1 MKDSKKLMI
10 WLPLVAAVIFA
21 GGWWAGRAMMQ
32 RGAGWNSSDGKIGT
46 LLGLIRTQYV
56 DEVNIDSLTEEI
68 LPELMAKLDPHSVYI
83 SADELADVNSELEGS
98 FSGVGISFSIMEDT
112 ITVIE
117 VLSGG
122 PAEKVG
128 LLAGDRIVSVNDSIV
143 AGTGVTNQGVM
154 KLLRGAKDTRVELGI
169 KRSTAPDLLSFSVTR
184 GDIPVT
190 SIDAAYMIG
199 DSIGYVKVNKFG
211 RNTDG
216 EFLTALARLRAQN
229 ARSYIIDLR
238 GNVGGYLDKAIL
250 MANEFLPAG
259 RPIVMTKGRDGI
271 IEQEVY
277 SDGNGDFQEPDMVVL
292 LDEYS
297 ASSSEIFA
305 GAMQDNDRGLILG
318 RRSFGKG
325 LVQRQI
331 ELPDSSAIR
340 LTVSRYYTPS
350 GRCIQKTYSLGDND
364 RYSNEILERFYNGEA
379 FHADSISFDENL
391 KFSTST
397 GRTVYGG
404 GGIMPDIFIPTDTTN
419 ITSYYIN
426 VVNAG
431 LLNKFAFQYTDQNR
445 ARLEGCKT
453 VADMLEALPSDDRL
467 LQQFV
472 TFAAHNG
479 VPARWYYINLS
490 RPLLV
495 NRLKALIARDVV
507 GMGGYYDI
515 ANRLDNTVAA
525 AVEALESGKAKFP
538 IEGTP
543 AR

>member
-1 MKDSKKLMI
+1 MI
-10 WLPLVAAVIFA
+10 WLPVAAAVMFA

-32 RGAGWNSSDGKIGT
+32 RGGGWNSSDGKIGT
-46 LLGLIRTQYV
+46 LLGLIRSQYV

-83 SADELADVNSELEGS
+83 SADELQDVNSELEGS

-128 LLAGDRIVSVNDSIV
+128 LLAGDRIVSVNDSLV
-143 AGTGVTNQGVM
+143 AGNGVTNQGVM
-154 KLLRGAKDTRVELGI
+154 KMLRGAKDTRVELGI
-169 KRSTAPDLLSFSVTR
+169 KRNTSPDLLKFSVTR

-229 ARSYIIDLR
+229 ACRYIIDLR

-259 RPIVMTKGRDGI
+259 RPIVMTKGRDGVV
-271 IEQEVY
+271 EQEVY
-277 SDGNGDFQEPDMVVL
+277 SDGTGDFRAQEVVVL

-305 GAMQDNDRGLILG
+305 GAIQDNDRGLILG

-331 ELPDSSAIR
+331 ELPDSSAVR

-379 FHADSISFDENL
+379 FHADSVSFDEKL
-391 KFSTST
+391 RFSTST

-404 GGIMPDIFIPTDTTN
+404 GGIMPDIFIPSDTTN

-445 ARLEGCKT
+445 MRLDGCKT
-453 VADMLEALPSDDRL
+453 VAELLEALPPDDRL

-472 TFAAHNG
+472 TFAAQNG

-525 AVEALESGKAKFP
+525 AIEALDSGKARYP
-538 IEGTP
+538 ITGSESHLP
-543 AR
+543 RP